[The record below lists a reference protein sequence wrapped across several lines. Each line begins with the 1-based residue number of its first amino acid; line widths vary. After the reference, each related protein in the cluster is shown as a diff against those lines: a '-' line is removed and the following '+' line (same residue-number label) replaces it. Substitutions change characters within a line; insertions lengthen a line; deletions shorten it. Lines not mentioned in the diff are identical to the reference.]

1 MRLPPTTS
9 RATGEPSWRY
19 RRIMVF
25 AVAAFCMAMLWLLV
39 DRSDSGLNGT
49 IAAGLL
55 WLLGA
60 IALLY
65 TGFATVQDVIAIWR
79 TRSGLPYAPERPAG
93 WPPDIAPPDPSG
105 PEERP

>member
-1 MRLPPTTS
+1 MLPKTS
-9 RATGEPSWRY
+9 SQTTGEPSWRY

-25 AVAAFCMAMLWLLV
+25 AIVAFCMLMLWLLI
-39 DRSDSGLNGT
+39 DRTDTGLNGT

-55 WLLGA
+55 WLLGV

-79 TRSGLPYAPERPAG
+79 TRSGLPYAPHYPADIVPPERPE
-93 WPPDIAPPDPSG
+93 D
-105 PEERP
+105 RP